1 MGIERSVHMIDWQ
14 ISQKVKIPVTIVLV
28 VACFALTYFFHHV
41 LSSGKIVT
49 HFYYI
54 PIILAALWWRYR
66 GLVVALVLAA
76 FLVFSSYW
84 FRNNAISIDDFFRAC
99 LLLSIASIVALLSER
114 IQQSK
119 RELYESEARYRTV
132 FENMSLGVAIY
143 RAEDDG
149 NRFVIHDLNRT
160 AQTIDQVDHDQVV
173 GKELL
178 SVFPGAKDFGL
189 YEAMQQVWRT
199 GLAAYQ
205 GVRYYKDA
213 RISGWRENFVYR
225 LPNGEIVSVYKDQTS
240 QKENEEKTQQ
250 LASIVESS
258 NDAIVAMKLD
268 GTITSWNPAAERI
281 YGYRGKEIIGES
293 VSSMIPPEL
302 QRQTMDALNMISQ
315 NKRVESFESQ
325 RIGRDGSLFDVS
337 VTMSPVLDISGNVV
351 AASIIVHDISKRKKM
366 EQALLSAHDHLEQKV
381 QQRTGQLSVAN
392 EELRAEIRRREKVEA
407 DLHKSNE
414 QIKLFSYRVLHDL
427 KSPTVSIRGLTNLLQ
442 KKYSDKLHEK
452 GTQFC
457 KQIIKEADQI
467 ATLVEKVNQF
477 IATRESPLTIEEIPV
492 KELFQTNK
500 DEFAARLSEHL
511 VTLLEEETA
520 AVVRGDRLALI
531 RVLRNFVENSLKYG
545 GDQLSNIRL
554 GYHATDD
561 FHVLSVSDNGQG
573 VRSENVQRIFGL
585 FERDQTSST
594 IEGTGLGLAI
604 VKEIAEQHHGTVW
617 LESTPQVE
625 TTFYFSIAKDL

>member
-1 MGIERSVHMIDWQ
+1 MIGRQ
-14 ISQKVKIPVTIVLV
+14 ISQQIKILIILLLV
-28 VACFALTYFFHHV
+28 AACFVLTYFFHHV
-41 LSSGKIVT
+41 LDSGRVIT

-54 PIILAALWWRYR
+54 PIILAALWWRRR
-66 GLVVALVLAA
+66 GLVVALALAM
-76 FLVFSSYW
+76 FLLFSSYW
-84 FRNNAISIDDFFRAC
+84 FRNTPTNINDYLRASLFVC
-99 LLLSIASIVALLSER
+99 IASIVALLSER
-114 IQQSK
+114 IQQSR
-119 RELYESEARYRTV
+119 RELHESETRYKAV

-143 RAEDDG
+143 RAEENG
-149 NRFVIHDLNRT
+149 NGFIIDDLNRS

-189 YEAMQQVWRT
+189 YETMQRVWQT
-199 GLAAYQ
+199 GVAAYQ
-205 GVRYYKDA
+205 GVRYYNDT

-240 QKENEEKTQQ
+240 QKENEEKTRQ

-268 GTITSWNPAAERI
+268 GTITGWNPAAARI
-281 YGYRGKEIIGES
+281 YGYNVDEILGKS
-293 VSSMIPPEL
+293 ALQLIPPEL
-302 QRQTMDALNMISQ
+302 HRQTLDALEMIAQ
-315 NKRVESFESQ
+315 NKRVESFESK
-325 RIGRDGSLFDVS
+325 RIGKNKALFDVS
-337 VTMSPVLDISGNVV
+337 VTISPILDTSNRVL

-366 EQALLSAHDHLEQKV
+366 EQALQAAHDHLEQKV
-381 QQRTGQLSVAN
+381 QQRTEQLSVAN
-392 EELRAEIRRREKVEA
+392 EELRAEIRRREQVEK

-442 KKYSDKLHEK
+442 KKYSKALHEK
-452 GTQFC
+452 GTRFC
-457 KQIIKEADQI
+457 EQIIKEAEDI
-467 ATLVEKVNQF
+467 TTLVEKVNQF

-492 KELFQTNK
+492 KELFQTSRN
-500 DEFAARLSEHL
+500 EFAARLSEQGI
-511 VTLLEEETA
+511 TLLEEETG

-561 FHVLSVSDNGQG
+561 FHVFSVSDNGLG
-573 VRSENVQRIFGL
+573 VRSENLQRIFGL
-585 FERDQTSST
+585 FERDQHSSA

-604 VKEIAEQHHGTVW
+604 VKEIAEQHQGTVW
-617 LESTPQVE
+617 LESTPLVE
-625 TTFYFSIAKDL
+625 TTFYFSVARDL